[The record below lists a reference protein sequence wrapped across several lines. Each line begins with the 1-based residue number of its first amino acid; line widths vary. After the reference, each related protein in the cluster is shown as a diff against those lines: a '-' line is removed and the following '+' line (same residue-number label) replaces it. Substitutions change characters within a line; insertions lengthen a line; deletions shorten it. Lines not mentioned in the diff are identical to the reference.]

1 MIGVWARGL
10 PWRPEEYG
18 GGEACGGREGLGAWR
33 VSRVATEGRASPS
46 SIMAAPCRRRAR
58 AGAWVGRVGGPSGRC
73 RDGRRGR
80 RRLLDHAP
88 EGPRHDRQDVDRDHA
103 RVARAWRRPAL
114 RGERPHPL
122 VPPERRLPLQA
133 GRGPQVGEH
142 GDGHREPAPRL
153 GRRQAQADAG
163 GPGRLDGDVESR
175 GASRLR
181 TSVAA
186 ATQGRPIGRRSVRS
200 TRIGSTRI
208 GFAGAWSTCSGE
220 SRCDARQGSATAS
233 RTRSSRAAP
242 IRNLPPRPPPR
253 GSGPGRSPLPPAGPR
268 FERSAPCRHRLR
280 RPATPPRTTSP
291 GGPAR
296 SCGAVAD
303 SDVET

>member
-1 MIGVWARGL
+1 MSAGQAAGA
-10 PWRPEEYG
+10 G
-18 GGEACGGREGLGAWR
+18 TGGEAGA
-33 VSRVATEGRASPS
+33 GS
-46 SIMAAPCRRRAR
+46 SITRRRVRGTTGRTSTGTTRGSRGPGGAR
-58 AGAWVGRVGGPSGRC
+58 PSG
-73 RDGRRGR
+73 
-80 RRLLDHAP
+80 AS
-88 EGPRHDRQDVDRDHA
+88 A
-103 RVARAWRRPAL
+103 RT
-114 RGERPHPL
+114 PL

-163 GPGRLDGDVESR
+163 GPGRLDGDVEPR

-186 ATQGRPIGRRSVRS
+186 ATQGRPIGRRSVWS
-200 TRIGSTRI
+200 TRIGSTGI